1 MWEESRTIHL
11 VGRSVVAFCV
21 EAAVLVV
28 MATSTSALAQFDCG
42 VDQLPRETGG
52 QNRLAVRINADWQ
65 FFPPSD
71 DAAAHVLQTGQLQ
84 ELCLAWEAPPYERN
98 DRQIAY
104 VSTQY
109 RDDQPLW
116 LFRNSA
122 VAEVPV
128 ISRLFGDWS
137 RTPDASGADPDNAF
151 KEFHRG
157 LPTDPNSAP
166 WNNLADWHDTSAW
179 RANHSSYDLVSS
191 ATADLTVLPYGTERL
206 LVLAARRPL
215 TSWVSFTS
223 HLSSR
228 GDLLRIAVS
237 YSGDLDSR
245 GPRVYRYVFEA
256 K

>member
-1 MWEESRTIHL
+1 MSM
-11 VGRSVVAFCV
+11 VGRSAVAFCV
-21 EAAVLVV
+21 EAAVLAV
-28 MATSTSALAQFDCG
+28 MATSTPTLAQSDCE

-52 QNRLAVRINADWQ
+52 LNRLAVRINADWQ
-65 FFPPSD
+65 FFLPND
-71 DAAAHVLQTGQLQ
+71 DAAVHVLQTGQLQ
-84 ELCLAWEAPPYERN
+84 DLCMAWEAPPYERSN
-98 DRQIAY
+98 RQIAY

-157 LPTDPNSAP
+157 LPTDPNRVP

-179 RANHSSYDLVSS
+179 RANHSSYELVSG
-191 ATADLTVLPYGTERL
+191 AVANLTVLPYGTERL
-206 LVLAARRPL
+206 LVLAAGRPL
-215 TSWVSFTS
+215 SSWVSFTS
-223 HLSSR
+223 YVPSGEDR
-228 GDLLRIAVS
+228 LRIAVS

-256 K
+256 R